1 MSRAP
6 SPEQRRLAAER
17 VKAAE
22 LAASQVHEHVTKWL
36 QRRAKKYPKPPRK
49 S

>member
-1 MSRAP
+1 MPRIQP
-6 SPEQRRLAAER
+6 TQQQRLAAER

-22 LAASQVHEHVTKWL
+22 AAASQVHEHVTKWM
-36 QRRAKKYPKPPRK
+36 QRRAKKPAKPTRK

>member
-1 MSRAP
+1 MPRTP
-6 SPEQRRLAAER
+6 SPEQQRLTAER

-36 QRRAKKYPKPPRK
+36 QRRAKKSPKAPRK
-49 S
+49 T

>member
-1 MSRAP
+1 MPRTS
-6 SPEQRRLAAER
+6 STEQRRLAAER

-36 QRRAKKYPKPPRK
+36 QRQAKKNTKPPRK
-49 S
+49 P